1 MPGAAGPNGHY
12 CWPEPGFT
20 KREEIAVRL
29 MAAAEARGARLS
41 RVEMADSA
49 VRGADALI
57 SALRNIPEGDGS
69 NV

>member
-29 MAAAEARGARLS
+29 MAAAESRGARLS
-41 RVEMADSA
+41 RDEMAASA
-49 VRGADALI
+49 VRGADALLR
-57 SALRNIPEGDGS
+57 ALRETPEGGQP
-69 NV
+69 